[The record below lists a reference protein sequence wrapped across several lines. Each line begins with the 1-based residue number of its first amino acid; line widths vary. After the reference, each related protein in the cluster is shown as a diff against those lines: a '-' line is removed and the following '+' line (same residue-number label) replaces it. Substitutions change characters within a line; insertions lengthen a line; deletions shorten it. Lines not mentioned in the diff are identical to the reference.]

1 MYRHS
6 WSRGEARGQRIS
18 SHAIDPI
25 LPKDSKGVTS
35 GPKTTKITL
44 LIVLCY
50 IKEFSV
56 LQYSVI
62 LEVYAA
68 GTKGIAWG

>member
-1 MYRHS
+1 MYRRC
-6 WSRGEARGQRIS
+6 WCRGEARGQRIS
-18 SHAIDPI
+18 SRAIDPI
-25 LPKDSKGVTS
+25 LSKYSKVLTS

-44 LIVLCY
+44 LLVLCY
-50 IKEFSV
+50 IKEFSA